1 MKKLLLVFFL
11 MIIGI
16 SFNAKAYS
24 FYAIN
29 EGDTIYYNII
39 SESPAVVQVTFKD
52 GFDYS
57 GDVIIPST
65 VNFQGTDF
73 SVTSIGGSTF
83 FECYGLNS
91 VLFPNSITTIGHD
104 AFNYCFNLTSV
115 NIPDGVTRIESNAFY
130 GCGMLTS
137 ISIPSSVNYIG
148 DGAFKSCLGLTSIS
162 VPNLVIEIN
171 EEVFKGCSGLI
182 SATIGENTTIIK
194 NKAFEGCTNL
204 SSFII
209 PNSVNEIDSWAF
221 NGCSSLNSLVIGY
234 SVSSMGDGAFS
245 ACTNLSSI
253 TSHAITPPIIFAT
266 TLSDVL
272 HSIPLYIPYGSLSAY
287 QTAQYWSAF
296 TNIQETV
303 GLENTKIYNLQ
314 TKLYPNPTN
323 GNVKLAIEG
332 IKNDSQIMVY
342 DIFGR
347 IIKTY
352 NIKPYQ
358 KEINMDLKEL
368 SSGTYS
374 VICKDK
380 TSGFSTTN
388 KLIIQ

>member
-1 MKKLLLVFFL
+1 M
-11 MIIGI
+11 
-16 SFNAKAYS
+16 
-24 FYAIN
+24 
-29 EGDTIYYNII
+29 
-39 SESPAVVQVTFKD
+39 
-52 GFDYS
+52 
-57 GDVIIPST
+57 
-65 VNFQGTDF
+65 
-73 SVTSIGGSTF
+73 
-83 FECYGLNS
+83 
-91 VLFPNSITTIGHD
+91 LFRS
-104 AFNYCFNLTSV
+104 
-115 NIPDGVTRIESNAFY
+115 
-130 GCGMLTS
+130 
-137 ISIPSSVNYIG
+137 
-148 DGAFKSCLGLTSIS
+148 
-162 VPNLVIEIN
+162 VIEIN

-209 PNSVNEIDSWAF
+209 PNSVNEIGSWAF

-245 ACTNLSSI
+245 TCTNLSSI
-253 TSHAITPPIIFAT
+253 TSHAITPPVILAT

-287 QTAQYWSAF
+287 QTAQYWSGF

-303 GLENTKIYNLQ
+303 GLENVEVYNLQ

-332 IKNDSQIMVY
+332 IKNHSQIMVY

-347 IIKTY
+347 IIKKY
-352 NIKPYQ
+352 NIKPNQ
-358 KEINMDLKEL
+358 KEINMDLNKL

-374 VICKDK
+374 IICKDEK
-380 TSGFSTTN
+380 SGFSTTN